1 MFRIILLFITALL
14 SVQCQSQTE
23 TEEEKKVRQEQ
34 IIQEYV
40 YDCADKINYF
50 LMMKEYQAC
59 LDAGIKKDS
68 TIAYLWQQKAM
79 PYFKVKKYEVGMEYI
94 DKAVKYDA
102 KRYLPYRAFIKCV
115 FAKTY
120 KAAIKDFE
128 ECIANWGDSYEMDH
142 TYSFYIGLSYLQLN
156 EFEKAE
162 EYFKHTIAEQKKMF
176 GETEAHHLDLFYYA
190 ITEYELEKYDEAIS
204 LFDEA
209 IGQYPQFSD
218 AIYYKALCLFRQ
230 NKSSE
235 EVGGLINQAEEF
247 AKKGYT
253 INEDNAVYEP
263 YPYQVKWK

>member
-1 MFRIILLFITALL
+1 MFRITLLFITALL
-14 SVQCQSQTE
+14 SVQCQSQIE
-23 TEEEKKVRQEQ
+23 TAEEKQARQEQ
-34 IIQEYV
+34 IIQEHV
-40 YDCADKINYF
+40 YDCASNINYL

-59 LDAGIKKDS
+59 LDAGLQKDS

-102 KRYLPYRAFIKCV
+102 ESWLPYRAFIKCI

-120 KAAIKDFE
+120 REAIKDFE
-128 ECIANWGDSYEMDH
+128 ECIERWGDNYRMDH

-162 EYFKHTIAEQKKMF
+162 KYLKHTISEQKKMF

-190 ITEYELEKYDEAIS
+190 ITKYELEKYDEAIS

-209 IGQYPQFSD
+209 IEQYPQFSD
-218 AIYYKALCLFRQ
+218 AMYYKALCLFKQ
-230 NKSSE
+230 KKSQE
-235 EVGGLINQAEEF
+235 EINLLIDQAEEF

-253 INEDNAVYEP
+253 INEDNAVYET
-263 YPYQVKWK
+263 YPYQVNW

>member
-1 MFRIILLFITALL
+1 MLKTFILFIASLL
-14 SVQCQSQTE
+14 CVQCQSQTE
-23 TEEEKKVRQEQ
+23 TIEEKKVRQKQ
-34 IIQEYV
+34 IIQEHV
-40 YDCADKINYF
+40 YNCADKINYLF
-50 LMMKEYQAC
+50 YMKKYQDC
-59 LDAGIKKDS
+59 LDAGLKKDS

-79 PYFKVKKYEVGMEYI
+79 PYFKVKKYEVGMQYL
-94 DKAVKYDA
+94 DKAVEYDA
-102 KRYLPYRAFIKCV
+102 KRYLSYRAFIKCI

-190 ITEYELEKYDEAIS
+190 ITEYELEKYDEAVKI
-204 LFDEA
+204 FDEA
-209 IGQYPQFSD
+209 LSQYPEFSD
-218 AIYYKALCLFRQ
+218 VIYYKALCFYKLNKPVEEYQ
-230 NKSSE
+230 N
-235 EVGGLINQAEEF
+235 LMNQAKEF
-247 AKKGYT
+247 AEKGYT

>member
-1 MFRIILLFITALL
+1 MFRIILLFITTLL

-94 DKAVKYDA
+94 DKAVKCDA

-156 EFEKAE
+156 EFKKAE
-162 EYFKHTIAEQKKMF
+162 NYFKQTIEKQKAMF
-176 GETEAHHLDLFYYA
+176 KEAHHLDLFYYA
-190 ITEYELEKYDEAIS
+190 ITKYEQENYDDAVKI
-204 LFDEA
+204 FDEVLN
-209 IGQYPQFSD
+209 QYPEFSD
-218 AIYYKALCLFRQ
+218 AIYYKALCFYKLNKRVDEYQ
-230 NKSSE
+230 N
-235 EVGGLINQAEEF
+235 LISQAEEF
-247 AKKGYT
+247 AKRGYT
-253 INEDNAVYEP
+253 INEDNAVYEQ
-263 YPYQVKWK
+263 YPYQVKWKK

>member
-1 MFRIILLFITALL
+1 MPKTFILFIISLL
-14 SVQCQSQTE
+14 CIQCQSQTGTE
-23 TEEEKKVRQEQ
+23 TAEEKKARQKQ

-40 YDCADKINYF
+40 YDCADKINY
-50 LMMKEYQAC
+50 LVQMKEYQDC
-59 LDAGIKKDS
+59 LDKGLEKDN

-79 PYFKVKKYEVGMEYI
+79 PYFKIKKYEAGMEYI

-156 EFEKAE
+156 EFEKATQ
-162 EYFKHTIAEQKKMF
+162 YFKHTIAEQKKRF
-176 GETEAHHLDLFYYA
+176 NEAHHLDLFYYG
-190 ITEYELEKYDEAIS
+190 IVKYEQEKYNEAVKI
-204 LFDEA
+204 FDEA
-209 IGQYPQFSD
+209 LSQYPEFSD
-218 AIYYKALCLFRQ
+218 VIYYKALCFYKLS
-230 NKSSE
+230 KPVE
-235 EVGGLINQAEEF
+235 EYQDLISQAKEF

-253 INEDNAVYEP
+253 INEDNAIYEP